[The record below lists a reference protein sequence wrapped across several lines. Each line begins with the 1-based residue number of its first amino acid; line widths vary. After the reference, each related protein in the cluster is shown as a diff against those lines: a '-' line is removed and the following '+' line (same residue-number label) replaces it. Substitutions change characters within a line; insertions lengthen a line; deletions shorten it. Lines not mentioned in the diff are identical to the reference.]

1 MQQTLN
7 KITASVVAK
16 SVRAEL
22 IAQQAA
28 ERKQVAEAQQQAYA
42 F

>member
-1 MQQTLN
+1 MQKTLN

-16 SVRAEL
+16 PFRAAL

-28 ERKQVAEAQQQAYA
+28 ERKRVAEAQQQAYA